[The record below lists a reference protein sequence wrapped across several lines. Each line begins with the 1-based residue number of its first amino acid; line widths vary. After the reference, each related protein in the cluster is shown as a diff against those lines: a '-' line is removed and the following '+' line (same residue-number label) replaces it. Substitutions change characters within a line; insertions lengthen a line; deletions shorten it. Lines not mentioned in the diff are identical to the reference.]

1 MIVASLLLQPVL
13 PGNYLDGKLFQG
25 LVVAAVSNPGFTP
38 AEEGGD
44 ADCLLDLVDFC
55 V

>member
-1 MIVASLLLQPVL
+1 MASLLLQPVL

-25 LVVAAVSNPGFTP
+25 LVVAAVSNPGFT
-38 AEEGGD
+38 AVEEGGD
-44 ADCLLDLVDFC
+44 ADRLVDTDFC